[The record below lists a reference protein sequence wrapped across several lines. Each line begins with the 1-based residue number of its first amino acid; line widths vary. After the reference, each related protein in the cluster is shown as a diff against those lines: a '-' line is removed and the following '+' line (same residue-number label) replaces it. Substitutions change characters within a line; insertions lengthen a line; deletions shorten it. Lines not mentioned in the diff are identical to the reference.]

1 MKQSTSRIC
10 TLKRTVDKTVK
21 NFFGSL
27 FLVLVTAN
35 NLVLAQESTTAQ
47 KIDVKASTKNV
58 LKTYEPLQLP
68 VIKAA
73 ISDHP
78 RAVLKN
84 GNHFL
89 VMDETGWMP
98 IGSDFGYGLYRD
110 DTRYLS
116 QFDLSLN
123 AHGGTHLWSST
134 KEGYNGHFIYTNAE
148 YAPAP
153 KVTVGRQKL
162 MINRDVVIK
171 DLLMDRTVITNFDTD
186 SVDGEVE
193 INYSADFADMFEVRG
208 MPRRKRGQLLPVVVE
223 NNEQVMLSY
232 KGLDGQVMKTKLNF
246 VREKPFVVNATSA
259 KFKFHLQPKGVYIIE
274 TAISTNFKEPELD
287 VLADEKLGEGQRKYT
302 YVAQK
307 AKADADYIAWRA
319 ATAQVRSDNPKFDDL
334 VDRDFRDLYMLRQKT
349 PKGDCLAAGTP
360 WYAVAFGR
368 DQEITAKET
377 LAFAPSLARSVIE
390 VLAAYQGTVSD
401 TATEEAPGK
410 IMHELRLGEMARCKE
425 IAFRPYYGSV
435 DATPL
440 WLVLLGEYAD
450 WTGDIDFVKAH
461 WNNVKS
467 ALTSLD
473 SEASAG
479 YLVYGGKAGAAL
491 SNQGWKDSS
500 DSIMDARGQLAKAP
514 IALCEVQGY
523 LYSAW
528 RSTAKLATKVGD
540 DALAKSLNA
549 KADSLKIHFNSDFY
563 SPQRHYVAIALD
575 KDNHRC
581 DVVSS
586 NPGHL
591 LYTDVLDSDKVAP
604 VADHLVGM
612 DMFTG
617 WGIRTLSAFE
627 RAYNP
632 ISYHNGS
639 VWPHD
644 NAMVVEGLCKVGRGA
659 DGMKVMDGM
668 FEAAQ
673 GHFNLRLPELFC
685 GFSKRFSETP
695 VWYPVSCEPQAWAA
709 GSLFLMLKSG
719 LGLQPDAFNH
729 QLNIVNPQLPSFL
742 NSIKLSNLKVGAD
755 TVTLSFKRDHDKI
768 ICTVDQ
774 KSDGLKVVVRP

>member
-1 MKQSTSRIC
+1 MNQA
-10 TLKRTVDKTVK
+10 KRKAWTTK
-21 NFFGSL
+21 NCL
-27 FLVLVTAN
+27 WVIWLIILTAN
-35 NLVLAQESTTAQ
+35 SQALAQDSAASKTGNVNVAGSSSS
-47 KIDVKASTKNV
+47 KI
-58 LKTYEPLQLP
+58 YEPVQLP
-68 VIKAA
+68 VVKAA

-89 VMDETGWMP
+89 VMDEAGWMP

-116 QFDLSLN
+116 QFDLNLN
-123 AHGGTHLWSST
+123 SHSGTYLWGST
-134 KEGYNGHFIYTNAE
+134 KEGYNGRFIYTNAE

-162 MINRDVVIK
+162 MIRRDVVIK
-171 DLLMDRTVITNFDTD
+171 DVLLDRTVITNFDTD

-193 INYSADFADMFEVRG
+193 IKYAADFADMFEVRG

-223 NNEQVMLSY
+223 NNEQVVLSY

-274 TAISTNFKEPELD
+274 TAISTNFNEPERD
-287 VLADEKLGEGQRKYT
+287 VLADEKLSEGDRKYT

-307 AKADADYIAWRA
+307 ARADADFSTWRA
-319 ATAQVRSDNPKFDDL
+319 ATTQISSDNLKFNEL
-334 VDRDFRDLYMLRQKT
+334 MEIDFRDLYMLRQKT

-368 DQEITAKET
+368 DQEITGKET
-377 LAFAPSLARSVIE
+377 LAFAPALARSVID
-390 VLAAYQGTVSD
+390 VLAAYQGTASD
-401 TATEEAPGK
+401 TVTEEAPGK

-425 IAFRPYYGSV
+425 IAFRPYFGSV

-450 WTGDIDFVKAH
+450 WTGDIEFVKAH

-467 ALTSLD
+467 ALILLD
-473 SEASAG
+473 NEASTG

-500 DSIMDARGQLAKAP
+500 DSIMDVRGQLAKAP

-528 RSTAKLATKVGD
+528 RSTAKLATRIGD

-549 KADSLKIHFNSDFY
+549 KADSLKTRFNSDFY
-563 SPQRHYVAIALD
+563 SPQRKYVAIALD

-581 DVVSS
+581 DVISS

-591 LYTDVLDSDKVAP
+591 LNTNVLDSDKEAL
-604 VADHLVGM
+604 VADRLINM
-612 DMFTG
+612 EMFCG
-617 WGIRTLSAFE
+617 WGIRTLSALE
-627 RAYNP
+627 RSYNP
-632 ISYHNGS
+632 VSYHNGS

-644 NAMVVEGLCKVGRGA
+644 NAMAVEGLCKVGRGA
-659 DGMKVMDGM
+659 EGMKVMDGM
-668 FEAAQ
+668 FEASQ
-673 GHFNLRLPELFC
+673 GHLSLRLPELFC
-685 GFSKRFSETP
+685 GFSKRFSDTP

-729 QLNIVNPQLPSFL
+729 QLNVVNPQLPSFL
-742 NSIKLSNLKVGAD
+742 NAVKLSNLKLGAD

-768 ICTVDQ
+768 ICTVEQ
-774 KSDGLKVVVRP
+774 KSNGLKVIVKP

>member
-1 MKQSTSRIC
+1 VPQILEDTKAMKQWKHKMCSKISYLGALLLIVATSPSMAIAQDVASA
-10 TLKRTVDKTVK
+10 KNTV
-21 NFFGSL
+21 
-27 FLVLVTAN
+27 
-35 NLVLAQESTTAQ
+35 
-47 KIDVKASTKNV
+47 
-58 LKTYEPLQLP
+58 KTYEPLQLP

-116 QFDLSLN
+116 QFDLNIN
-123 AHGGTHLWSST
+123 AQGGTHLWSST
-134 KEGYNGHFIYTNAE
+134 KEGYDGRFIYTNAE

-162 MINRDVVIK
+162 MIQRDVVIK
-171 DLLMDRTVITNFDTD
+171 DVLMDRIVIFNFDTAA
-186 SVDGEVE
+186 VDGELE
-193 INYSADFADMFEVRG
+193 IKYAADFADMFEVRG
-208 MPRRKRGQLLPVVVE
+208 MPRRKRGELLPVVVE
-223 NNEQVMLSY
+223 NNEQVVLAY

-246 VREKPFVVNATSA
+246 VREKPFALNATSA
-259 KFKFHLQPKGVYIIE
+259 KFKLHLEPKGVCIIE
-274 TAISTNFKEPELD
+274 TAISTNFNEPERD
-287 VLADEKLGEGQRKYT
+287 ILADEKLSEGERKYT

-307 AKADADYIAWRA
+307 ARADVDYAKWRGE
-319 ATAQVRSDNPKFDDL
+319 TAQISTDNPKFNEL
-334 VDRDFRDLYMLRQKT
+334 IDRDFRDLYMLKQTT
-349 PKGDCLAAGTP
+349 PKGECLAAGTP

-368 DQEITAKET
+368 DQEITGKET
-377 LAFAPSLARSVIE
+377 LAFAPSLARSVID
-390 VLAAYQGTVSD
+390 VLAAYQGTTSD
-401 TATEEAPGK
+401 TATEESPGK

-425 IAFRPYYGSV
+425 IAFRPYFGSV

-450 WTGDIDFVKAH
+450 WTGDLNFVKAH

-467 ALTSLD
+467 ALTLLD
-473 SEASAG
+473 KEASTG

-500 DSIMDARGQLAKAP
+500 DSIMDARGELAKAP

-528 RSTAKLATKVGD
+528 RSTAQLATKIGD

-549 KADSLKIHFNSDFY
+549 KADSLKTRFNSDFY
-563 SPQRHYVAIALD
+563 SPQQKYVAIALD

-581 DVVSS
+581 DVISS

-591 LYTDVLDSDKVAP
+591 LNTDVLDSDKVTS
-604 VADHLVGM
+604 VADRLM
-612 DMFTG
+612 NLEMFCG
-617 WGIRTLSAFE
+617 WGIRTLSALD
-627 RAYNP
+627 RSYNP

-644 NAMVVEGLCKVGRGA
+644 NAMAVEGLCKVGRGA

-673 GHFNLRLPELFC
+673 GHLNLRLPELFC
-685 GFSKRFSETP
+685 GFSKGFSNTP

-709 GSLFLMLKSG
+709 GTLFLMLKSG
-719 LGLQPDAFNH
+719 LGLHPDAFNH
-729 QLNIVNPQLPSFL
+729 QLNVVKPQLPSFL
-742 NSIKLSNLKVGAD
+742 NACKLSNIKVGAD
-755 TVTLSFKRDHDKI
+755 TVTLSFTRENDKI
-768 ICTVDQ
+768 ICKVEQ
-774 KSDGLKVVVRP
+774 KSDGLKVVVKP